1 MPKERRFLYL
11 KDNSFRHAEKCLY
24 EYKRNLACLEV
35 LKQDLQVLKNSDDVH
50 AQNYE
55 VPFNKNS
62 QPSDPVASRVEKIEA
77 IERRIKQVERWTK
90 PVERLEKDLNSP
102 EVLENSH
109 NKDLLQILKLFYFG
123 KNSVNA
129 VIDEMAL
136 GRTTFFNYR
145 HELVIM
151 AINYFGF

>member
-1 MPKERRFLYL
+1 MHNKRRCYYL

-35 LKQDLQVLKNSDDVH
+35 LKQDLQVLKTSDDVH

-62 QPSDPVASRVEKIEA
+62 QPSNPVASRVEKIEA

-90 PVERLEKDLNSP
+90 PVERLEKDLNSS

-109 NKDLLQILKLFYFG
+109 NKEMLQILKLFYF
-123 KNSVNA
+123 NSNA
-129 VIDEMAL
+129 VDLVMRQL
-136 GRTTFFNYR
+136 HLSRSPFFR
-145 HELVIM
+145 KRKKLVLM
-151 AINYFGF
+151 AIDYLGF

>member
-1 MPKERRFLYL
+1 MSNERRFYLL